1 MKRSIWLVFL
11 LIFLVSC
18 QGTMQVVPTASQL
31 PQASPSSTDLPPVE
45 TIVGPTMVPDPTSTS
60 QTRLPPEDWRDW
72 PVVPS
77 VTAGAIQIYQRG
89 QVMGLDPHAFSK
101 VGDCQSVKAAFMGY
115 LDDPSRYPPGDYID
129 LQDTIDNFKG
139 HFNTDGQAVRGGA
152 NAAWELSPLWADP
165 HACLPGENPLQCELR
180 ITRPIIVFV
189 RMEIWW
195 DGRTTQQYEKLMRQ
209 ILDTIIAHGA
219 VPILATKADNKE
231 GDNSINLTTA
241 KLAYEYDLPLWNFW
255 AAVQSLPN
263 HGMETNPPNNDGFHI
278 SDPAAWNVQSLTG
291 LQALDSVWKGLLKA
305 GPAAVN
311 TPTLLPSSTPGSL
324 ATIISSPQPVATQQT
339 DTTPTSGSG
348 SIVFGMEQRYE
359 EGYKNLGVYSL
370 NLNDRLTDQIFGGDI
385 QYQDALPDGKY
396 MLVNQGAYLYR
407 TNLDGTD
414 PVLITRSLYYS
425 GEHAAIWTRDDQIA
439 AILVDGSGVGITL
452 FTPAGEKISSLTNLG
467 ASPIEVFPGSTS
479 TNIYWADGTCTAPGV
494 CKANSNWVSKPT
506 NASPI
511 KLTGLASP
519 QMAPD
524 GKTLVASDDTSSDLS
539 TLIFSDPNGSNQHP
553 YPLPGTQLLDYAWDP
568 SSSKVAAVVAIV
580 NSYSGK
586 TTGNRN
592 FLVDPRTLAIS
603 EYTSSA
609 LLYPLVI
616 WSPDGNYLFWIGT
629 LATKSG
635 FTISGSLVDIST
647 KRVTDMSPALDQSS
661 LDSLVITNA
670 DWLPMQ

>member
-18 QGTMQVVPTASQL
+18 RGTIQVVPTASQL
-31 PQASPSSTDLPPVE
+31 PQASPSSTDLPLVE
-45 TIVGPTMVPDPTSTS
+45 MIVAPTMVPDPTSTL

-89 QVMGLDPHAFSK
+89 QVLGLDPHAFSK

-115 LDDPSRYPPGDYID
+115 FDDPTRYDLRPYTY

-180 ITRPIIVFV
+180 ITRPIIVIV

-195 DGRTTQQYEKLMRQ
+195 DGRTTAQYEKLMRQ

-241 KLAYEYDLPLWNFW
+241 KLADEYDIPLWNFW
-255 AAVQSLPN
+255 AAVQSLPA
-263 HGMETNPPNNDGFHI
+263 HGMETNPPNNDNFHI
-278 SDPAAWNVQSLTG
+278 STSTWTTQSFTALE
-291 LQALDSVWKGLLKA
+291 ALDSVWKGLLKA
-305 GPAAVN
+305 GPSALT
-311 TPTLLPSSTPGSL
+311 TPTLIPSSTPGAL
-324 ATIISSPQPVATQQT
+324 ATIISSPHPLATQET
-339 DTTPTSGSG
+339 DTTSTGGSG
-348 SIVFGMEQRYE
+348 TIVFGLEQRE
-359 EGYKNLGVYSL
+359 GEGYDNLGVYEL
-370 NLNDRLTDQIFGGDI
+370 NLDASLTRQIFGADI
-385 QYQDALPDGKY
+385 QYQDTSPDGNY
-396 MLVNQGAYLYR
+396 MLVNQGANLYC
-407 TNLDGTD
+407 TNVDGTD
-414 PVLITRSLYYS
+414 PVLITRSLFFS
-425 GEHAAIWTRDDQIA
+425 GEHAAIWMRDDLIA

-452 FTPAGEKISSLTNLG
+452 FTPTGTKISSLTNLG
-467 ASPIEVFPGSTS
+467 ASPIEIFPGSTS
-479 TNIYWADGTCTAPGV
+479 TNIYWEDGTCTALDV
-494 CKANSNWVSKPT
+494 CKSNSIWVSNPT
-506 NASPI
+506 GGFPT
-511 KLTGLASP
+511 KLAGLAGP
-519 QMAPD
+519 QLAPD
-524 GKTLVASDDTSSDLS
+524 GKTLVASDASPSELS
-539 TLIFSDPNGSNQHP
+539 TLIFSDQDGSNQRQYH
-553 YPLPGTQLLDYAWDP
+553 LPGTQLLDYAWDP
-568 SSSKVAAVVAIV
+568 SSSKVAAVVALV
-580 NSYSGK
+580 DSYSGK
-586 TTGNRN
+586 TSGYRN

-603 EYTSSA
+603 EYSPSTFLHP
-609 LLYPLVI
+609 LLL

-647 KRVTDMSPALDQSS
+647 KRVTDMGTAFGQSS
-661 LDSLVITNA
+661 LDYLVITNA
-670 DWLPMQ
+670 DWLPVQ